1 MKISKVKAKV
11 ETKVNAAKAKIA
23 DKCGKAKTVEKAAKM
38 ILAACLIGALAG
50 CATADAPTAQRAQT
64 VTAKDINFT
73 FNLGGKDCAGGEGC
87 KCGGMTGAPSFT
99 FEIATA
105 AQANETSGTETMTAT
120 PTQTPTNDVKPDIDV
135 TAPVNKAGA
144 GQSVGSALGDAAAG
158 MINGLMKGDA
168 KAGAASASCP
178 DGNCTEPGA
187 CTDGNCSE

>member
-11 ETKVNAAKAKIA
+11 EQKVDAAKAKIA
-23 DKCGKAKTVEKAAKM
+23 DKCGKANTAAKAAKA
-38 ILAACLIGALAG
+38 IVAACLFGALAG

-73 FNLGGKDCAGGEGC
+73 FNMGGGKDCAGGEGC
-87 KCGGMTGAPSFT
+87 KCGGIPATFT

-135 TAPVNKAGA
+135 TVPVNKAGA

-178 DGNCTEPGA
+178 DGNCTVPGA
-187 CTDGNCSE
+187 CPGGNCSE